1 MITYRSISDLRRGT
15 YEFFLTCRMIEL
27 FRKNSAFFLPYLLF
41 LLVGGIL
48 QWQYSQAEI
57 FLFVNTHYQTWA
69 DYLFAYG
76 THLGDGLFYAAVVL
90 LLLFVRYQYAL
101 TALTAFLLSGLT
113 AQLLKRLAFA
123 GALRPKAFFEK
134 SGQVLHW
141 VDGVEVHLHNSFP
154 SGHATTAF
162 SVFCLLSLLA
172 VRKGWGWLW
181 FTLALGA
188 AYSRV
193 YLGQHFFGDI
203 FAGSIIGVGGT
214 VASYLLLNLLWVRYP
229 RRWYTAN
236 LWRLRMVNGSSA

>member
-1 MITYRSISDLRRGT
+1 MVAL
-15 YEFFLTCRMIEL
+15 L
-27 FRKNSAFFLPYLLF
+27 RKNGPFFGPYLLF
-41 LLVGGIL
+41 LLAGGLL
-48 QWQYSQAEI
+48 QWRYSQADI
-57 FLFVNTHYQTWA
+57 FLFVNTHYHAWA
-69 DYLFAYG
+69 DVLFAYG

-101 TALTAFLLSGLT
+101 TALAAFLLSGLT
-113 AQLLKRLAFA
+113 AQLLKRLAFS
-123 GALRPKAFFEK
+123 GALRPKAFFDK

-172 VRKGWGWLW
+172 RRKGWGALW
-181 FTLALGA
+181 FMLALGA

-203 FAGSIIGVGGT
+203 FAGSLVGVGAT
-214 VASYLLLNLLWVRYP
+214 VASYLLLNRLWARYP
-229 RRWYTAN
+229 RRWHRGN
-236 LWRLRMVNGSSA
+236 LRRRRLAEEASA

>member
-1 MITYRSISDLRRGT
+1 MIAL
-15 YEFFLTCRMIEL
+15 L
-27 FRKNSAFFLPYLLF
+27 RKNGPFFGPYLLF
-41 LLVGGIL
+41 LLAGGIL
-48 QWQYSQAEI
+48 QWRYSQTEI
-57 FLFVNTHYQTWA
+57 FLFVNTHYHTWA

-90 LLLFVRYQYAL
+90 LLLFVRFQYAI
-101 TALTAFLLSGLT
+101 TALAAFLLSGLT
-113 AQLLKRLAFA
+113 AQLLKRLAFS

-141 VDGVEVHLHNSFP
+141 IDGVEVHLYNSFP

-172 VRKGWGWLW
+172 VRKGWGGFW
-181 FTLALGA
+181 FALALGA

-203 FAGSIIGVGGT
+203 FAGSLIGVGAT
-214 VASYLLLNLLWVRYP
+214 VTSYLLLNQLWVRYP
-229 RRWYTAN
+229 RRWYAGNLRGRRLAN
-236 LWRLRMVNGSSA
+236 GASA

>member
-1 MITYRSISDLRRGT
+1 MIAL
-15 YEFFLTCRMIEL
+15 L
-27 FRKNSAFFLPYLLF
+27 RKNAPFFGPYLLF
-41 LLVGGIL
+41 LLAGGIL
-48 QWQYSQAEI
+48 QWRYSQAEI

-90 LLLFVRYQYAL
+90 GLLFVRYQYAL
-101 TALTAFLLSGLT
+101 TALAAFALSGLT
-113 AQLLKRLAFA
+113 AQLLKRLAFS

-141 VDGVEVHLHNSFP
+141 VDGVEVHLYNSFP

-172 VRKGWGWLW
+172 GRKGWGAFW
-181 FTLALGA
+181 FALALAA

-193 YLGQHFFGDI
+193 YLGQHFFGDV
-203 FAGSIIGVGGT
+203 FAGSIIGVGVT
-214 VASYLLLNLLWVRYP
+214 VACYLALSRVWARYP
-229 RRWYTAN
+229 RRWYAAS
-236 LWRLRMVNGSSA
+236 LRGRRLPDRASA

>member
-1 MITYRSISDLRRGT
+1 MIAL
-15 YEFFLTCRMIEL
+15 L
-27 FRKNSAFFLPYLLF
+27 RKNGPFFGPYLLF
-41 LLVGGIL
+41 LLAGGLL
-48 QWQYSQAEI
+48 QWRYSQADI
-57 FLFVNTHYQTWA
+57 FLFVNTHYHAWA
-69 DYLFAYG
+69 DLLFAYG

-101 TALTAFLLSGLT
+101 TALAAFLLSGLT
-113 AQLLKRLAFA
+113 AQLLKRLAFS
-123 GALRPKAFFEK
+123 GALRPKAFFDK

-172 VRKGWGWLW
+172 GRKGWGGFW
-181 FTLALGA
+181 FALALGA

-203 FAGSIIGVGGT
+203 FAGSLIGVGAT
-214 VASYLLLNLLWVRYP
+214 VACYLLLNRVRARYP
-229 RRWYTAN
+229 RRWYDGN
-236 LWRLRMVNGSSA
+236 LRRRRLAEGASA